1 MTKTFVAIND
11 PVHNL
16 IRNVTRRTPLY
27 PRLAAEGFI
36 TFEYQ
41 VRPDALPDDF
51 YRLAVSHTLQGWG
64 AQTRHSAG
72 GNVTFLDRA
81 RVLKQANYFDAVRLD
96 RRCLRDLRWKLRKF
110 GPGMVATEL
119 LSYGTGMLRAR
130 NDDPSER
137 IHEYLWSQYGR
148 LQTKREVVFARIRAL
163 HRNSMLPARAVG
175 KESFDSTNI
184 IYGDTFG
191 EIQQLWDR
199 RADTAFL
206 EQVARSLQA
215 MRRRMEIA
223 AYLNPPMNLE
233 EVMKL
238 HRRAQARWKT
248 APANARTLLKR
259 VEFILDHTMVDTSCE
274 TVYRWRKPEPESES
288 TLRDQDTPRWGGD
301 RSGFDGWLPGT
312 PAK

>member
-36 TFEYQ
+36 SFEYQ
-41 VRPDALPDDF
+41 VQPDALPDDF

-81 RVLKQANYFDAVRLD
+81 RVLKQVNYFDAVRLD
-96 RRCLRDLRWKLRKF
+96 RRCLRDLRRKLRKF

-119 LSYGTGMLRAR
+119 LCYGTGMLRAR

-175 KESFDSTNI
+175 KESFDSTNV
-184 IYGDTFG
+184 IYGDALG

-199 RADTAFL
+199 RADMAFL

-215 MRRRMEIA
+215 MRRQTEIA
-223 AYLNPPMNLE
+223 AYLNPPMNLD
-233 EVMKL
+233 EVMRL
-238 HRRAQARWKT
+238 HRRAQSRWKT
-248 APANARTLLKR
+248 APANGRALLKR
-259 VEFILDHTMVDTSCE
+259 VEFILDHTTVDSNCE
-274 TVYRWRKPEPESES
+274 TVYRWRKPDAESES
-288 TLRDQDTPRWGGD
+288 TLRDQDIPRWGSD